1 LKKIVFLIAQAS
13 INHRDDTFFFFFFTK
28 TALKF
33 DENAKVKILEFA
45 LSVEYIWVTI
55 KDM

>member
-1 LKKIVFLIAQAS
+1 MILS
-13 INHRDDTFFFFFFTK
+13 FFSFFTK

-45 LSVEYIWVTI
+45 RIGKFQIDNVLIFQPF
-55 KDM
+55 